1 MDRALLDLER
11 KMFKKFIAALVALT
25 AAFSACAATSGAT
38 FNLQE
43 IQIAN
48 GKKAFKVE
56 CHGLF
61 TSGAS
66 CLKAAQE
73 ACGNQ
78 QVNAL
83 QALQGTAAAD
93 PREMIFTCGTPQQ
106 AAPAVTPAPVPV
118 EPSPSASTPA
128 PESRKIVLDE
138 KANFAFDSAQLT
150 PNARRILDKLIADS
164 NGITF
169 SSVSVSGFTDS
180 VGSDQ
185 YNVRLSQRRAEAVL
199 NYLKS
204 HKLQSNNF
212 STQGL
217 GKGNPVASNATR
229 AGRAENRRVE
239 IDLKQ

>member
-1 MDRALLDLER
+1 
-11 KMFKKFIAALVALT
+11 MFKKLIAALVALN
-25 AAFSACAATSGAT
+25 AAFSACAATSGPT

-48 GKKAFKVE
+48 GQKAFKVE

-61 TSGAS
+61 TSSAS
-66 CLKAAQE
+66 CRKAAQE

-83 QALQGTAAAD
+83 QALEGTKAAD
-93 PREMIFTCGTPQQ
+93 PREVIFTCGTPPQ
-106 AAPAVTPAPVPV
+106 AAPAVAPAPVPV
-118 EPSPSASTPA
+118 QPATPA
-128 PESRKIVLDE
+128 PAPAPVSRKIVLDE
-138 KANFAFDSAQLT
+138 KTNFAFDSAQLA
-150 PNARRILDKLIADS
+150 PNARRTLDKLIADS

-169 SSVSVSGFTDS
+169 SSVSLSGFTDS
-180 VGSDQ
+180 VGSDK
-185 YNVRLSQRRAEAVL
+185 YNVGLSQRRAEAVL

-204 HKLQSNNF
+204 HNMQSNGF
-212 STQGL
+212 SMQAL
-217 GKGNPVASNATR
+217 GKGNPVASNATS